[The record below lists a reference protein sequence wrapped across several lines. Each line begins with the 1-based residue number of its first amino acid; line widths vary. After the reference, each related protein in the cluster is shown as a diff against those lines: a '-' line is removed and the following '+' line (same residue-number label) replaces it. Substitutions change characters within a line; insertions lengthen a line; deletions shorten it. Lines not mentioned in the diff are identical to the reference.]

1 MSQTFQTLH
10 GLVNKGVK
18 VDLGIPEELWDNPSV
33 EVTQMKTQ
41 CEILLEDYESSI
53 ENWYFKHQDESPL
66 IKYLCEDRV
75 LKGKQSQCLYE
86 VLDDKKTKEEL

>member
-1 MSQTFQTLH
+1 M
-10 GLVNKGVK
+10 
-18 VDLGIPEELWDNPSV
+18 LWLQAAPLSSFLIFFIPSV

-53 ENWYFKHQDESPL
+53 ENWYFKHQEESSL

-86 VLDDKKTKEEL
+86 VLDDKKTKNEL